1 MGTYISE
8 QIPLLSNVAKAT
20 FAIKNGNTTIKS
32 ADDVLNYLLYTYEY
46 WKTVAPIETAWAVY
60 ESMHHADF
68 EKALAAWNSEY
79 NPLHNYDGKE
89 KTILLRSEGKTT
101 VVDDGESHTAP
112 DSVRNKVTTQATE
125 GAQTETTTENE
136 VTTYDSQTPRLD
148 NKSTVT
154 SAPTGGEETIYNLK
168 TDTTTDN
175 TNTRERTNTT
185 ITHDGKTYTAH
196 DISINELEKGG
207 NLGLTT
213 SEQLILQ
220 EIEMRLKPLIKMYL
234 DTFISE
240 YAYCCE

>member
-1 MGTYISE
+1 MPYISD
-8 QIPLLSNVAKAT
+8 QIPLLTTAQKNT
-20 FAIKNGNTTIKS
+20 FTLKKGTTVIKS
-32 ADDVLNYLLYTYEY
+32 ADDVLNYFLCTFEY
-46 WKTVAPIETAWAVY
+46 WKTPSPIATAWAVY
-60 ESMHHADF
+60 ESMHHSDF
-68 EKALAAWNSEY
+68 EKALDAWLADY

-89 KTILLRSEGKTT
+89 KTILLKSEGKTT
-101 VVDDGESHTAP
+101 ITDDGESHTSP
-112 DSVRNKVTTQATE
+112 DSTRNKVTTQATE

-168 TDTTTDN
+168 TDTETDN

-196 DISINELEKGG
+196 DITINELDKGG

-213 SEQLILQ
+213 SEQLIIQ
-220 EIEMRLKPLIKMYL
+220 EVEMRLKPLIKMYL
-234 DTFISE
+234 DTFIRE